1 MLECRIHIRR
11 GGKDLV
17 CCKQVQISSQKLS
30 GLHRF
35 SEMEAFFHFWLSFNQ
50 MSPKSPQNPPD
61 SLFKK
66 LGFLGPGFI
75 LSASIVGSGEL
86 IATTVLG
93 AQGGFVTFW
102 VILVSCLIK
111 VSIQLE
117 FGKNAIVSG
126 QPLMQEFNQLQGP
139 RLSNINWTVWSTFI
153 LTLFK
158 ILQLGGMLGGAAIVL
173 TLIFP
178 SVSMV
183 FWICLLGLSLSLLI
197 FKNYYHLIE
206 KTSMLMVFGF
216 TVFTIASIIGLF
228 FTPFAFSAA
237 DVLSGLSFSLPQEV
251 LFVAIGAFGITGV
264 ASDEIIAYT
273 YWCQEKGYAIYTGP
287 NDGSEKW
294 RKRAQGW
301 IKIMYLDA
309 FLAMIIYT
317 LVTAAFYL
325 LGAAILHGQEKLPD
339 GMELISSLA
348 GIYTESLGSGAKYG
362 YLIGAFFALYS
373 SVFATLAYWSRL
385 FPDIFSQIGWIKLG
399 DKKAQ
404 EFWVKILAWLL
415 PALWI
420 LTFLFVQLPGFM
432 ILSGGV
438 VGSVLLLVV
447 VFAAINF
454 RSKNRSLKLLSGWW
468 SEIIFWLSVGAI
480 ILVSCYGISKLF

>member
-1 MLECRIHIRR
+1 MNPN
-11 GGKDLV
+11 
-17 CCKQVQISSQKLS
+17 QI
-30 GLHRF
+30 
-35 SEMEAFFHFWLSFNQ
+35 
-50 MSPKSPQNPPD
+50 QNPPD
-61 SLFKK
+61 SFFKK

-86 IATTVLG
+86 IATTILG
-93 AQGGFVTFW
+93 AQGGFITFW

-126 QPLMQEFNQLQGP
+126 QPLMREFNHLPGL
-139 RLSNINWTVWSTFI
+139 RLGKINWTVWFTFI
-153 LTLFK
+153 LTLLK

-173 TLIFP
+173 NLIFP
-178 SVSMV
+178 SGSVS
-183 FWICLLGLSLSLLI
+183 FWIILLGISLCLLI
-197 FKNYYHLIE
+197 FKNYYNLIE

-216 TVFTIASIIGLF
+216 TLFTIASLVGLS
-228 FTPFAFSAA
+228 FTPFAFSAS
-237 DVLSGLSFSLPQEV
+237 DVLSGLSFGLPEEI

-273 YWCQEKGYAIYTGP
+273 YWCQEKGYATFTGP
-287 NDGSEKW
+287 NDESKEWK
-294 RKRAQGW
+294 KRAQGW

-325 LGAAILHGQEKLPD
+325 LGAAVLHGQEKLPD
-339 GMELISSLA
+339 GMELISSLSA
-348 GIYTESLGSGAKYG
+348 IYTESLGSGAKYG
-362 YLIGAFFALYS
+362 YLMGAFFALYS

-385 FPDIFSQIGWIKLG
+385 FPDIFSQIGWIKFG
-399 DKKAQ
+399 DEKGK
-404 EFWVKILAWLL
+404 EKWVKILAWLL

-454 RSKNRSLKLLSGWW
+454 RSKNRILKLISGWW

-480 ILVSCYGISKLF
+480 LLVSCYGIFKLF

>member
-1 MLECRIHIRR
+1 MNPA
-11 GGKDLV
+11 
-17 CCKQVQISSQKLS
+17 QT
-30 GLHRF
+30 
-35 SEMEAFFHFWLSFNQ
+35 
-50 MSPKSPQNPPD
+50 QNPPD
-61 SLFKK
+61 SFFKK

-86 IATTVLG
+86 IATTILG
-93 AQGGFVTFW
+93 AQGGFITFW

-126 QPLMQEFNQLQGP
+126 KPLMQEFNYLPGP
-139 RLSNINWTVWSTFI
+139 RLIKINCTVWSTFI

-173 TLIFP
+173 NLIFP
-178 SVSMV
+178 PISMV
-183 FWICLLGLSLSLLI
+183 LWIVFLGISLGLLI
-197 FKNYYHLIE
+197 FKNYYYLIE
-206 KTSMLMVFGF
+206 KASMLMVFGF
-216 TVFTIASIIGLF
+216 TLFTIASLIAIF
-228 FTPFAFSAA
+228 FTPFGFSAS
-237 DVLSGLSFSLPQEV
+237 DVLSGLRFDLPQEV

-273 YWCQEKGYAIYTGP
+273 YWCREKGYAAFTGS
-287 NDGSEKW
+287 NDGSEEWKN
-294 RKRAQGW
+294 RAQGW
-301 IKIMYLDA
+301 IKIMYFDA

-325 LGAAILHGQEKLPD
+325 LGAAILYGQEKLPD

-348 GIYTESLGSGAKYG
+348 AIYTESLGPGAKYG

-385 FPDIFSQIGWIKLG
+385 FPDIFSQFGWIG
-399 DKKAQ
+399 NNDKKGQ
-404 EFWVKILAWLL
+404 EKWVKILAWLL
-415 PALWI
+415 PTIWI

-447 VFAAINF
+447 VFAGIKF
-454 RSKNRSLKLLSGWW
+454 RAKNRKLNLVSGWW
-468 SEIIFWLSVGAI
+468 SEITFWMSVVSI
-480 ILVSCYGISKLF
+480 LLVSGYGIFKLF

>member
-1 MLECRIHIRR
+1 M
-11 GGKDLV
+11 K
-17 CCKQVQISSQKLS
+17 
-30 GLHRF
+30 
-35 SEMEAFFHFWLSFNQ
+35 AFFHFWLSFNW
-50 MSPKSPQNPPD
+50 MSPTQTQNPPD
-61 SLFKK
+61 SFYKK

-93 AQGGFVTFW
+93 AQGGFITFW

-126 QPLMQEFNQLQGP
+126 KPLMQEFGDLPGIG
-139 RLSNINWTVWSTFI
+139 LKKSNWAVWSTFI

-173 TLIFP
+173 NLIAP
-178 SVSMV
+178 QISMV
-183 FWICLLGLSLSLLI
+183 VWIVFLGLTLGLLI

-206 KTSMLMVFGF
+206 KTSMMMVFGF
-216 TVFTIASIIGLF
+216 TLFTIASLVGLF
-228 FTPFAFSAA
+228 FTPFAFSAS
-237 DVLSGLSFSLPQEV
+237 DVLSGLSFDLPQEV

-273 YWCQEKGYAIYTGP
+273 YWCQEKGYAAFTGS

-294 RKRAQGW
+294 KRRAQGW
-301 IKIMYLDA
+301 IKIMYMDA
-309 FLAMIIYT
+309 FLAMMIYT

-325 LGAAILHGQEKLPD
+325 LGAAILHGEEKLPD
-339 GMELISSLA
+339 GMELINSLA
-348 GIYTESLGSGAKYG
+348 AIYTESLGPGAKYG

-385 FPDIFSQIGWIKLG
+385 FPDIFSQLGWIKSEDRKG
-399 DKKAQ
+399 Q
-404 EFWVKILAWLL
+404 EKWVKILAWLL
-415 PALWI
+415 PTIWI

-447 VFAAINF
+447 VFAAIKF
-454 RSKNRSLKLLSGWW
+454 RAKNRSLKLISGWW
-468 SEIIFWLSVGAI
+468 SELMFWLSVGAI
-480 ILVSCYGISKLF
+480 LLVSCYGIFKLF

>member
-1 MLECRIHIRR
+1 MS
-11 GGKDLV
+11 
-17 CCKQVQISSQKLS
+17 QIQT
-30 GLHRF
+30 
-35 SEMEAFFHFWLSFNQ
+35 
-50 MSPKSPQNPPD
+50 QNPPD
-61 SLFKK
+61 SFFEK

-86 IATTVLG
+86 IATTILG
-93 AQGGFVTFW
+93 AQGGFITFW

-126 QPLMQEFNQLQGP
+126 KPLMREFNHLPGP
-139 RLSNINWTVWSTFI
+139 RLLKINWTVWSTFI

-158 ILQLGGMLGGAAIVL
+158 ILQLGGMLGGTAIVL
-173 TLIFP
+173 NLIFP
-178 SVSMV
+178 PISMV
-183 FWICLLGLSLSLLI
+183 FWIVFLGISLGLLI
-197 FKNYYHLIE
+197 FKNYYYLIE
-206 KTSMLMVFGF
+206 KASMLMVFGF
-216 TVFTIASIIGLF
+216 TLFTIASLVGLF
-228 FTPFAFSAA
+228 FTPFAFSAS
-237 DVLSGLSFSLPQEV
+237 DVLSGLSFDLPQEV

-273 YWCQEKGYAIYTGP
+273 YWCQEKGYATYAGP

-294 RKRAQGW
+294 KKRAQGW
-301 IKIMYLDA
+301 IKIMYFDA

-339 GMELISSLA
+339 GMELINSLA
-348 GIYTESLGSGAKYG
+348 AIYTESLGAGAKYG

-385 FPDIFSQIGWIKLG
+385 FPDIFSQFGWIDND
-399 DKKAQ
+399 DKKGQ
-404 EFWVKILAWLL
+404 EKWVKIFAWLL
-415 PALWI
+415 PAIWI
-420 LTFLFVQLPGFM
+420 LTFLFVQLPAFM

-447 VFAAINF
+447 VFAGIKF
-454 RSKNRSLKLLSGWW
+454 RAKNRKLNLVSGWW
-468 SEIIFWLSVGAI
+468 SEIIFWMSVVSI
-480 ILVSCYGISKLF
+480 LLVSGYGIFKLF